1 MVKRIGIALTS
12 TLTALVLV
20 FSVATPANAAAT
32 RSYKF
37 DNYNTCVARMNS
49 YASSGYIIYKR
60 CQTTWVYPQLT
71 KHYTLQTSAR
81 PVGAV

>member
-1 MVKRIGIALTS
+1 MKKRIGIAVTS
-12 TLTALVLV
+12 TLTALVLI
-20 FSVATPANAAAT
+20 FSIAAPAQAAAT

-37 DNYNTCVARMNS
+37 DVYNTCVARMNS
-49 YASSGYIIYKR
+49 YASSGYIIYQR

-71 KHYTLQTSAR
+71 KYYTLQTSAR